1 MSLTFPLTWQPN
13 ATPPKPQ
20 GVFATGITAKQL
32 IERIIHLPDVQQ
44 QRLKVITSQHRL
56 IVLGKKADLP
66 WAENITL
73 IAPSTQTANLWIPIH
88 QQLLLPNGLVEQALV
103 QHFKRQPLLLLP
115 SPQTVIPLDNQWTLT
130 PRLRDTLTQLCFE

>member
-13 ATPPKPQ
+13 TAPPKPL

-32 IERIIHLPDVQQ
+32 IERIIHLTDVQQ
-44 QRLKVITSQHRL
+44 LRLKVITSQHRL
-56 IVLGKKADLP
+56 IVLGKQTDLP

-73 IAPSTQTANLWIPIH
+73 IAPFTETAKLWLPIH
-88 QQLLLPNGLVEQALV
+88 QQLSLPNGLVEQTLV

-115 SPQTVIPLDNQWTLT
+115 SSQTVIPLDNQWTLT
-130 PRLRDTLTQLCFE
+130 PKLRDALTQLCFE